1 MNLEMIPIEIIGLKR
16 DLMPLIE
23 TLRVA
28 GCVHIDRVADMPDVL
43 ARPLTLNAQISQ
55 RQEELSLLS
64 ARNDGLIEVLGCYK
78 HNHTTKTTA
87 EAGRDLLAAR
97 EEINA
102 LLPKVQALTRR
113 RDDLE
118 SELASLPL
126 YENTLRKLLPL
137 VPAAAHNPENTV
149 VGVLVNNANIAVLE
163 TVGKQVLEM
172 TMGVATVISSE
183 VDESTEA
190 MLIVI
195 PKMYESEIESI
206 LGQSDV
212 SRLRMPPGMG
222 NGLPAAVLAMIH
234 QRLQDI
240 PPQVKQIEMELNGL
254 SEQWCCKL
262 HAWQK
267 ILQEELDGYQVL
279 SKFGETETTFVLTGW
294 APKRDLQDV
303 KNRLEACIGEALL
316 VREMPFTPALKE
328 RAPIILENPTPAK
341 PFESL
346 VRMLELPRYN
356 HFDPTMITAFF
367 MPIFFGLM
375 LGDIGYGLII
385 FLASLI
391 LIRKFHKGTL
401 HDLVMVIATGSVWA
415 MVFGV
420 LYGELFGTLGEAVGL
435 HPIWMARDSA
445 EDVESLLLLS
455 IAIGAGHVTLGL
467 LIGLWEAVKDRS
479 RTHLLERGG
488 MLIGLI
494 GLFFMVGVLQN
505 MLPAGF
511 MTPAVAAII
520 VGIVLLSASMG
531 WIGVAIGWIEFI
543 GLIGNILSYLRIAA
557 LGLASVYLA
566 KVANNM
572 VGIAGNI
579 VVGLMIAVL
588 IHAFNLAM
596 GVFSP
601 TIHSL
606 RLHYVEFYRKFYVG
620 GGRAYEPF
628 RSRSA

>member
-1 MNLEMIPIEIIGLKR
+1 MNLEMIPLEIIGLKR
-16 DLMPLIE
+16 DLMPLLE
-23 TLRVA
+23 ALRAA
-28 GCVHIDRVADMPDVL
+28 GSVHIDRVAEMPEVL
-43 ARPLTLNAQISQ
+43 ARPLTLDSQILQ
-55 RQEELSLLS
+55 RQEELSLLA
-64 ARNDGLIEVLGCYK
+64 ARTDGLIEVLRCYEHTPAENNAK
-78 HNHTTKTTA
+78 ETVRDIQIVHNQVST
-87 EAGRDLLAAR
+87 
-97 EEINA
+97 
-102 LLPKVQALTRR
+102 LLPQVQSLTKK

-137 VPAAAHNPENTV
+137 VPAAAHDPENTV
-149 VGVLVNNANIAVLE
+149 VGVLVNSANIAVLE
-163 TVGKQVLEM
+163 MVGKQALEM
-172 TMGVATVISSE
+172 TMGAATVISSE
-183 VDESTEA
+183 VDEATEA
-190 MLIVI
+190 MLIVL
-195 PKMYESEIESI
+195 PKKYETEIESF

-222 NGLPAAVLAMIH
+222 NGLPAAVLGMIH

-240 PPQVKQIEMELNGL
+240 PLQIKQVEQELDKL
-254 SEQWCCKL
+254 SEQWCWKL
-262 HAWQK
+262 ESWQEF
-267 ILQEELDGYQVL
+267 LHDEMDGYQVL

-294 APKRDLQDV
+294 VPKKALRDVRQ
-303 KNRLEACIGEALL
+303 KLETSIGETLL
-316 VREMPFTPALKE
+316 VREIPLTPALRT
-328 RAPIILENPTPAK
+328 RAPIILDNPAPTK

-356 HFDPTMITAFF
+356 HFDPTLLTAFF
-367 MPIFFGLM
+367 LPIFFGLM

-385 FLASLI
+385 LLAGLA
-391 LIRKFHKGTL
+391 LMLKFRKGML
-401 HDLVMVIATGSVWA
+401 HDLLLVISIGSVWA
-415 MVFGV
+415 VVFGI
-420 LYGELFGTLGEAVGL
+420 LYGELFGTLGELVGL

-445 EDVESLLLLS
+445 EDVQNLLLLS

-479 RTHLLERGG
+479 RSHLLERGG

-494 GLFFMVGVLQN
+494 GLFFLVGVLQK
-505 MLPAGF
+505 MLPEGF
-511 MTPAVAAII
+511 MTPAIAGII
-520 VGIVLLSASMG
+520 LGIVLLSASMG
-531 WIGVAIGWIEFI
+531 WIGAAIGWIEFI

-572 VGIAGNI
+572 VGEVGNI
-579 VVGLMIAVL
+579 VVGLIIAVL

-628 RSRSA
+628 RGRSA